1 MRSFPIL
8 AALVLLLTPTL
19 HAQHIQKCRTAER
32 PGKLPSVESLLDSA
46 EAAAAFASRPLPT
59 TGVVFSVVSIMD
71 SVQVVRLLEPAV
83 VDSFPQALGVFRRT
97 LDPQRAE
104 EPWAV
109 RVRVR
114 PGGAMAVER
123 AQYCA
128 PEMVSTA
135 QEILRFDLYAE
146 DRPPTTGGHPVKV
159 TVQVSLSELGDV
171 TRTDIIRSSGIQD
184 LDTQIAQSFA
194 RQKFLP
200 ALLDSVPV
208 RSWIRTDGKTL
219 KL

>member
-1 MRSFPIL
+1 MRSLPIV
-8 AALVLLLTPTL
+8 AALVLLSTAVQ
-19 HAQHIQKCRTAER
+19 AQHVQKCRPAER
-32 PGKLPSVESLLDSA
+32 PNKLPSVESLLDSA
-46 EAAAAFASRPLPT
+46 EAASAFASRPLPA
-59 TGVVFSVVSIMD
+59 TGVLFSIVSVMD
-71 SVQVVRLLEPAV
+71 SVQVVRLIEPAT

-97 LDPQRAE
+97 LDPQRAD

-128 PEMVSTA
+128 PEMISSA
-135 QEILRFDLYAE
+135 QEINRFDLYAE
-146 DRPPTTGGHPVKV
+146 DRLATTGGHPVRV
-159 TVQVSLSELGDV
+159 TVQLSLSELGDV
-171 TRTDIIRSSGIQD
+171 TRMDIVRSSGIQD